1 MGIFGRRKPERAR
14 REVIKGHAWIDPV
27 LDAALAELG
36 EGGHLRAA
44 TTVLAEV
51 REDTERRDLRLG
63 HLANELV
70 GHADEIGGLAVDHG
84 DPELH
89 LLAGAAFVAE
99 ASAIRGAGWASTVG
113 EDRAKMVRSTTR
125 KAVPFLHAAAE
136 LLPGDAVPWHELMN
150 VCMLLGADRA
160 EHDRAWGEVAARY
173 PTYWTA
179 NQSRM
184 QVLAEKWYG
193 SHQEMLAFAEEAVQN
208 APAGDPLTA
217 LDPMAMF
224 EVWMLE
230 SRDSSDADALELG
243 REIFGKMLPRLAVS
257 ADKWLRTEQ
266 PHVRTIAAHN
276 NFAAAF
282 GLAGQAD
289 RTLLHLLGM
298 RDRLTGL
305 PWGYFPG
312 TPEDVHH
319 ALVLNYWPEDLV
331 VADPEPTIPG

>member
-1 MGIFGRRKPERAR
+1 VRTPNAVTFGSDSSPT
-14 REVIKGHAWIDPV
+14 GWSGTP
-27 LDAALAELG
+27 
-36 EGGHLRAA
+36 
-44 TTVLAEV
+44 T
-51 REDTERRDLRLG
+51 
-63 HLANELV
+63 
-70 GHADEIGGLAVDHG
+70 EIGGLAADQG

-89 LLAGAAFVAE
+89 LLAGAAFVGE
-99 ASAIRGAGWASTVG
+99 ASAIRGAGWANAVG
-113 EDRAKMVRSTTR
+113 EDRFKMVRSTTL

-136 LLPGDAVPWHELMN
+136 LLPGDAVPWHMLMKA
-150 VCMLLGADRA
+150 CTLLGADRA
-160 EHDRAWGEVAARY
+160 EHDRVWGEVVARC
-173 PTYWTA
+173 PTYWTVHH
-179 NQSRM
+179 SRM
-184 QVLAEKWYG
+184 QALAEKWYG
-193 SHQEMLAFAEEAVQN
+193 SHQEMITFAEEAVQN

-257 ADKWLRTEQ
+257 ADEWLRTEQ

-282 GLAGQAD
+282 GLAGNAD

-305 PWGYFPG
+305 PWDYLPG
-312 TPEDVHH
+312 SPEDLHH

-331 VADPEPTIPG
+331 VADPEPTIPS